1 MFQWIGY
8 CLMTSPE
15 KQHTQKR
22 AELSDESRITCS
34 VSVDD
39 IVSRI
44 VISGFVF
51 LCMCEHLIDKKV
63 LQGCWH
69 HNTTNP
75 ASFSAIFFLY
85 LIHLLFLSRSLSQIE
100 FLKDSLSLRQET
112 YTHALVEEFSSF
124 F

>member
-1 MFQWIGY
+1 
-8 CLMTSPE
+8 MTSHE

-63 LQGCWH
+63 LQGC
-69 HNTTNP
+69 
-75 ASFSAIFFLY
+75 
-85 LIHLLFLSRSLSQIE
+85 
-100 FLKDSLSLRQET
+100 
-112 YTHALVEEFSSF
+112 
-124 F
+124 